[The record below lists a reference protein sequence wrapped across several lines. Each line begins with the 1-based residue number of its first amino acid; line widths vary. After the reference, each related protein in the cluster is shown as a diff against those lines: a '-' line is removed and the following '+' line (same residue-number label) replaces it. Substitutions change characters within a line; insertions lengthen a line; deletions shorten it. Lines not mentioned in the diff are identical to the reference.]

1 MPKYEFDKWADL
13 YASRTGSMKS
23 SEIRDLL
30 NVTARPDIISLA
42 GGLPYT
48 RNFKM
53 EKIVEAARSTMLK
66 EGGAALQYGP
76 SEGHVGLKKHIIGL
90 MATEGIKVDETGL
103 VITDGSQQ
111 GLDLI
116 AKIFVDP
123 GDIIIVEAPSYVGA
137 LNAFSA
143 YQPSFI
149 SIPMDE
155 NGLVVA
161 QLEAELKKLAKQGK
175 KAKFLYTVP
184 NFHNPAGVTLSL
196 SRRKQILEL
205 SIKYK
210 LLIVEDNPYGRL
222 RFEGGNIPSLK
233 AMDKNVV
240 YLGTFSKIFS
250 PGMRLGWIAA
260 PAPILEKIIFGKQAA
275 DLCTSSFTQRLVE
288 YFFNE
293 NDLED
298 YLEKMVDRY
307 RSRRDIMLEA
317 LEEYFPKETS
327 WTHPKGGFFVWAR
340 LPDNI
345 DTTEMLA
352 EAISKKVAYV
362 PGRAFF
368 TDKSGKNY
376 MRLAFCYPEEKDIYE
391 GIKRLGGV
399 VKNQIS
405 LYNSVMYKEEK

>member
-1 MPKYEFDKWADL
+1 MVKYEFDKWADL
-13 YASRTGSMKS
+13 YASRTNSMKS

-30 NVTARPDIISLA
+30 SVTARSDIISLA

-48 RNFKM
+48 KNFKL
-53 EKIVEAARSTMLK
+53 EKVVEAARTTMRK

-76 SEGHVGLKKHIIGL
+76 SEGHIGLKKHIIDL
-90 MATEGIKVDETGL
+90 MATGDIKIDETGL
-103 VITDGSQQ
+103 VITGGSQQ

-123 GDIIIVEAPSYVGA
+123 GDAVIVEAPSYVGA

-143 YQPSFI
+143 YQPDLI
-149 SIPMDE
+149 GVPMDE
-155 NGLVVA
+155 NGMIVDL
-161 QLEAELKKLAKQGK
+161 LEAELKKLAKQRK

-196 SRRKQILEL
+196 SRRKRIIEL
-205 SIKYK
+205 SKKYQ
-210 LLIVEDNPYGRL
+210 LLLVEDNPYGKL
-222 RFEGGNIPSLK
+222 RFEGENIPSLK
-233 AMDKNVV
+233 ALDDDVV

-250 PGMRLGWIAA
+250 PGMRLGWVAA

-293 NDLED
+293 NNLED
-298 YLEKMVDRY
+298 YLGGMINRY
-307 RSRRDIMLEA
+307 RSHRDIMLKS
-317 LEEYFPKETS
+317 LEEHFPSEAS
-327 WTHPKGGFFVWAR
+327 WTYPRGGFFVWAE
-340 LPDNI
+340 LPEYI

-362 PGRAFF
+362 PGRASFA
-368 TDKSGKNY
+368 DGSGKNY

-399 VKNQIS
+399 VKSQMS
-405 LYNSVMYKEEK
+405 LYNSVIFKEEK

>member
-1 MPKYEFDKWADL
+1 
-13 YASRTGSMKS
+13 MKS

-30 NVTARPDIISLA
+30 SVSARPDIISLA

-48 RNFKM
+48 KNFKM
-53 EKIVEAARSTMLK
+53 EKITEAVRATMRK
-66 EGGAALQYGP
+66 EGMAALQYGP
-76 SEGHVGLKKHIIGL
+76 SEGHIGLKKHIIDL

-123 GDIIIVEAPSYVGA
+123 GDVVIVEAPSYVGA

-143 YQPSFI
+143 YQPNLV

-155 NGLVVA
+155 NGMIVDR
-161 QLEAELKKLAKQGK
+161 LESELRKLAKQEK
-175 KAKFLYTVP
+175 RAKFLYTVP

-196 SRRKQILEL
+196 LRRKQILEL
-205 SIKYK
+205 SKKYK
-210 LLIVEDNPYGRL
+210 LLLVEDNPYGRL
-222 RFEGGNIPSLK
+222 RFEGDNLPSLK
-233 AMDKNVV
+233 SLDDNVV

-250 PGMRLGWIAA
+250 PGMRLGWVAA
-260 PAPILEKIIFGKQAA
+260 PTPILEKIIFGKQAA
-275 DLCTSSFTQRLVE
+275 DLCSSSFTQRLVE

-293 NDLED
+293 NNLED
-298 YLEKMVDRY
+298 YLESMINRY
-307 RSRRDIMLEA
+307 RSHRDTMLES
-317 LEEYFPKETS
+317 LEEHFPSGTS
-327 WTHPKGGFFVWAR
+327 WTHPQGGFFVWAK
-340 LPDNI
+340 LPEYV

-368 TDKSGKNY
+368 ADRTGKNY
-376 MRLAFCYPEEKDIYE
+376 MRLAFCYPEEKYIYE

-399 VKNQIS
+399 VKSQIS
-405 LYNSVMYKEEK
+405 LYNSVMFKEEK

>member
-155 NGLVVA
+155 NGLVVT

-175 KAKFLYTVP
+175 TAKFLYTVP

-222 RFEGGNIPSLK
+222 RFEGENIPSLK

-317 LEEYFPKETS
+317 LEEYFPKEAS

-368 TDKSGKNY
+368 ADKSGKNY